1 MNQKNTNNLSN
12 IITFFNML
20 SLVILFLF
28 KSQNIFNFLGEAII
42 LIGGII
48 YLKSEQK
55 KRKEIILLLGLITLP
70 FNFISGVF
78 FLLLFTTMLNF
89 QESKLRGSP
98 VKPEIKRID
107 LLLKL
112 GVFMVVLAGLMF
124 SLSSWK
130 VVPDI
135 FQVLILLLI
144 AITFLVLSSFS
155 EKNLKIMNTTKLYF
169 ICSLGFILLSYLTIS
184 NLQILGPQFVF
195 GKEIFNGLLFVLLS
209 SILQIYAIKFNKENL
224 KIGSVLFLFIGI
236 LYFVNYLAVP
246 VGIIYMF
253 INLFIIVLNLK
264 DKKNNLFLKILSYLM
279 IIATIGKFE
288 VMNVYLNLGNMC
300 LLVLNLLVMLKDKKT
315 YNLNAILINL
325 VIVSSSLF
333 FNNKENIIIAVII
346 LSSLHILLL
355 LTKFIKNNKNF
366 YKPFLISNLFIMIVL
381 FIIGVDTARMII
393 AISLIVSHIVYLLT
407 FYKEDKIKL
416 NIRFEPVYIALCLI
430 GSYYFLTKHG
440 IFSNVEFLTISYL
453 VFALFNIQTKNNKFP
468 YFLLFIATFLL
479 TFERLFVE
487 NNILCAA
494 IFIIYSIFLY
504 IFSTKSK
511 DKLLNSLKNE
521 FFIFI
526 FIAIYFLFN
535 IFPILNIDI
544 TLNNLL
550 TLILFGLLSIINKQ
564 SRLAPLSIFIPF
576 YTLLGNLTI
585 DHEILML
592 LEIISL
598 VSFVIIMCCKVIK
611 KDKTKNLF
619 SSISL
624 FIILTLY
631 LLGNSLLV
639 SLFISMICLIMIAYS
654 FINPKVK
661 YIFYTGILVTVFNLF
676 YQLRNIWSMIP
687 FWLYVLIIGLAIII
701 LITLKQSKHKE

>member
-135 FQVLILLLI
+135 VQVLILLLI

-300 LLVLNLLVMLKDKKT
+300 LLVLNLLVMLKDKKA

-325 VIVSSSLF
+325 VIVSSSL
-333 FNNKENIIIAVII
+333 
-346 LSSLHILLL
+346 
-355 LTKFIKNNKNF
+355 
-366 YKPFLISNLFIMIVL
+366 Y
-381 FIIGVDTARMII
+381 
-393 AISLIVSHIVYLLT
+393 
-407 FYKEDKIKL
+407 
-416 NIRFEPVYIALCLI
+416 
-430 GSYYFLTKHG
+430 
-440 IFSNVEFLTISYL
+440 
-453 VFALFNIQTKNNKFP
+453 
-468 YFLLFIATFLL
+468 
-479 TFERLFVE
+479 
-487 NNILCAA
+487 
-494 IFIIYSIFLY
+494 
-504 IFSTKSK
+504 
-511 DKLLNSLKNE
+511 
-521 FFIFI
+521 
-526 FIAIYFLFN
+526 
-535 IFPILNIDI
+535 
-544 TLNNLL
+544 
-550 TLILFGLLSIINKQ
+550 
-564 SRLAPLSIFIPF
+564 
-576 YTLLGNLTI
+576 
-585 DHEILML
+585 
-592 LEIISL
+592 
-598 VSFVIIMCCKVIK
+598 
-611 KDKTKNLF
+611 
-619 SSISL
+619 
-624 FIILTLY
+624 
-631 LLGNSLLV
+631 
-639 SLFISMICLIMIAYS
+639 
-654 FINPKVK
+654 
-661 YIFYTGILVTVFNLF
+661 
-676 YQLRNIWSMIP
+676 
-687 FWLYVLIIGLAIII
+687 
-701 LITLKQSKHKE
+701 